1 MKRLSTTVLVAL
13 LVCAASA
20 ATASAKVRS
29 RVHTVGMD
37 FVVADTTVKAG
48 TYRFSFDDKT
58 NELTVTDRK
67 TKEVVARAQARAE
80 GRGGEFNAL
89 GLQLVGEASPR
100 TLAGIAFD
108 KNDFVKVT
116 ASAAGR

>member
-1 MKRLSTTVLVAL
+1 MKRVLTAALVAL

-37 FVVADTTVKAG
+37 FVVAGKTVKAG

-67 TKEVVARAQARAE
+67 TREVVARAQARAE
-80 GRGGEFNAL
+80 GRSGEFNTL
-89 GLQLVGEASPR
+89 GLQLVGDSSPR
-100 TLAGIAFD
+100 TLAGITFD
-108 KNDFVKVT
+108 RNDFVKVT
-116 ASAAGR
+116 PSTARL